1 MAYTRIEPPA
11 QNDQPAVV
19 TEARLALSNLHELDD
34 QQLVA
39 QAQRG
44 DRPAFSE
51 LVRRHHA
58 AIYRVCFRILLDA
71 EDAADATQEAFLR
84 AYNKLGTFHNR
95 SAFKTWMV
103 RVAVNVSL
111 NARSQQRDGIPLGD
125 LQLASGPSVESLV
138 VRSEAVAELYRALQ
152 ALPFNHRVA
161 VILRDLEGYSYAD
174 VAAALD
180 VPEGT
185 AKGWA
190 HRGRQRL
197 KELLT

>member
-1 MAYTRIEPPA
+1 M
-11 QNDQPAVV
+11 
-19 TEARLALSNLHELDD
+19 SNEQALDD

-44 DRPAFSE
+44 ARTAFSE

-58 AIYRVCFRILLDA
+58 AIYRVCFRILFDA
-71 EDAADATQEAFLR
+71 EDAADATQETFMRAFD
-84 AYNKLGTFHNR
+84 KLSTFHSR
-95 SAFKTWMV
+95 STFKTWLV

-111 NARSQQRDGIPLGD
+111 NARSQQRDGMPLD
-125 LQLASGPSVESLV
+125 ELRLPATPSA
-138 VRSEAVAELYRALQ
+138 EAVVLQAETVAQLYRALQ
-152 ALPFNHRVA
+152 ALPYKHRVA

-174 VAAALD
+174 VATVLD

-185 AKGWA
+185 AKGWV
-190 HRGRQRL
+190 HRGRKRL